1 MRRTTAAAALL
12 LVPALFITGC
22 SSSSGSKS
30 ADAKATAL
38 PTVTG
43 VYGKS
48 ATIKLPDVSQ
58 AGTTQVVKT
67 LTTGTGTAVGDGD
80 VAITKV
86 VIDDWN
92 TGKTV
97 SDSYAAGQPLVTD
110 VSNMLPALKSAVSG
124 HTIGSRVLVVAPP
137 ADAASQIVASE
148 QQEAQQ
154 AQQEGQQA
162 PADLGVRATDTMVMV
177 VDITGAVSTKGQAS
191 GAAQAPVAGMPT
203 VDASA
208 PKAATITI
216 PKGAKAPTSLQ
227 TSVLVKGAGPKVA
240 SGQSVI
246 VQYTGVTWADG
257 KVFDSSWNDQ
267 GAFNYVAG
275 GGNVIKGWD
284 QAILGQTVGSRVEIV
299 IPPALGYGATAQ
311 GSIPANSTLVFV
323 VDILAAA

>member
-30 ADAKATAL
+30 TDSKAAVL
-38 PTVTG
+38 PTVGG

-48 ATIKLPDVSQ
+48 ATIKLPDISE
-58 AGTTQVVKT
+58 AGSTQVVKT
-67 LTTGTGTAVGDGD
+67 LSTGTGAAVTTDD
-80 VAITKV
+80 MVISNV

-97 SDSYAAGQPLVTD
+97 SSSYVAKAPLVTD
-110 VSNMLPALKSAVSG
+110 VSSMLSALKSAVVG
-124 HTIGSRVLVVAPP
+124 HTVGSRVLVVAPP
-137 ADAASQIVASE
+137 ADAAAQIVASE
-148 QQEAQQ
+148 QQQVQQ
-154 AQQEGQQA
+154 AQQQGQQP
-162 PADLGVRATDTMVMV
+162 PADLGVKATDTLAMV

-191 GAAQAPVAGMPT
+191 GAAQAPVSGMPT

-208 PKAATITI
+208 AKAAVITI
-216 PKGAKAPTSLQ
+216 PKGAKPPTSLQ
-227 TSVLVKGAGPKVA
+227 TSVLVKGTGPKVA
-240 SGQSVI
+240 SGQTVI

-267 GAFNYVAG
+267 GAFSYVAG
-275 GGNVIKGWD
+275 SGNMIKGWD
-284 QAILGQTVGSRVEIV
+284 QGVMGQTVGSRVEIV
-299 IPPALGYGATAQ
+299 IPPSLGYGSTAN
-311 GSIPANSTLVFV
+311 GAIPANSTLVFV